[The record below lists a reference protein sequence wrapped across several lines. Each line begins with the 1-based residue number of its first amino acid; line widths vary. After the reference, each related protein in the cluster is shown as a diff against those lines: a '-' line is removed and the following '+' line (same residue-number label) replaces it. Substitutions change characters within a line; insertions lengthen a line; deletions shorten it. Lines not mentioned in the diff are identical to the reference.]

1 MHKKILVVGAGAWGT
16 AIANT
21 LSKKNNN
28 VYLWA
33 RDLKLS
39 NQINKN
45 KINKKY
51 YKNFKLSRKLKS
63 ISGNFKASEY
73 HYIFYVLPAAA
84 FDNFCDNYL
93 NNQKINELIICS
105 KGISKNG
112 DFISNLIMKKLILKN
127 YHFLSGPSFADE
139 VLYGKPTA
147 LSLSSN
153 KINKNIGNIFK
164 DTNIRIYYS
173 EGYKTLE
180 FLGILKNIYAIGAG
194 VIDATSLG
202 QNARAAY
209 ITRCIVEIKSILK
222 SLNLNTN
229 MIYSLGGIGDLILS
243 CSSNKSR
250 NYNFGFCFE
259 KKNKYKTLNRKT
271 IEGINSC
278 LNIKNNKKINIS
290 KFPII
295 NSVIKIINGSPS
307 KKEIKILLNR
317 KFKNE

>member
-1 MHKKILVVGAGAWGT
+1 
-16 AIANT
+16 
-21 LSKKNNN
+21 
-28 VYLWA
+28 
-33 RDLKLS
+33 
-39 NQINKN
+39 
-45 KINKKY
+45 
-51 YKNFKLSRKLKS
+51 
-63 ISGNFKASEY
+63 
-73 HYIFYVLPAAA
+73 
-84 FDNFCDNYL
+84 
-93 NNQKINELIICS
+93 
-105 KGISKNG
+105 
-112 DFISNLIMKKLILKN
+112 MKKLILKN

-139 VLYGKPTA
+139 VLCGKPTA

-173 EGYKTLE
+173 DGYKTLE

-194 VIDATSLG
+194 GIDATSLG

-295 NSVIKIINGSPS
+295 NSVIKIINGSPP

-317 KFKNE
+317 KFKNEWLTINSF

>member
-16 AIANT
+16 AIANV

-33 RDLKLS
+33 RDQKLS

-63 ISGNFKASEY
+63 TSGNFNANEY
-73 HYIFYVLPAAA
+73 HYIFYVLPATA
-84 FDNFCDNYL
+84 FDNFCDDYL
-93 NNQKINELIICS
+93 KNQKINELIICS

-112 DFISNLIMKKLILKN
+112 DFISNLIIKKLNFKN
-127 YHFLSGPSFADE
+127 YHFLSGPSFANE

-153 KINKNIGNIFK
+153 KVNKNIGNIFK

-209 ITRCIVEIKSILK
+209 IARCIVEIKSMLN

-250 NYNFGFCFE
+250 NYNFGFRFE
-259 KKNKYKTLNRKT
+259 KKRKYKTLNRKT

-290 KFPII
+290 NFPII
-295 NSVIKIINGSPS
+295 NSIIKIINGSPS